1 MDVLEETEL
10 AQWRLKSSH
19 ASLYVMLVLKKLLF
33 VGFLLRDFVSSF
45 YYGVKWREGD
55 NDVLMSQN
63 LISACNINIF
73 QEIVSL
79 CFSRHLPIFI
89 IEKLQRER
97 HIATILLLINKDKSI
112 LNINNIILDMNCRY
126 TKHIFVCNDYC
137 RQEN

>member
-63 LISACNINIF
+63 LISACNINVF
-73 QEIVSL
+73 QEMFLFASVDTCLFSL
-79 CFSRHLPIFI
+79 LKNCRGKGILSRYCY
-89 IEKLQRER
+89 
-97 HIATILLLINKDKSI
+97 LLIRINIYYGTLIPNTFLYAMTIVDKRT
-112 LNINNIILDMNCRY
+112 NPMVFLDL
-126 TKHIFVCNDYC
+126 
-137 RQEN
+137 Q